1 MLMLLKR
8 ITEMTEWLHLRSL
21 AKRAQS
27 AFLRDVFVTSL
38 DQDSRGEVSHLDASL
53 C

>member
-8 ITEMTEWLHLRSL
+8 IAEMTEWLHLLSL
-21 AKRAQS
+21 AKRARS
-27 AFLRDVFVTSL
+27 AFLRNVFVKSL
-38 DQDSRGEVSHLDASL
+38 DQDSRGKVSHLDASL